1 MTLGKRIFMDI
12 NRPAPALVERFRQYG
27 ASDFGDVMYKANTM
41 DRAIGPVFSPVPRI
55 VGSAVTVSVPTGS
68 MNVRMIAM
76 NMTQPG
82 DVLVINSY
90 GCMNYAVLGGVFATA
105 LVQRGVQGV
114 IIDGAIRDL
123 TEIRDLGLP
132 VFARGVTTM
141 APPHVGPGE
150 ANVPIA
156 CGRIVVNPGDIIVAD
171 EDGIVAIPQH
181 AAEQVLAGAERRDRK
196 LVPLIE
202 QSQRG
207 GVSTDIQGVEEEL
220 RADGFAFVASA
231 Q

>member
-1 MTLGKRIFMDI
+1 MTPGKQIITDI
-12 NRPAPALVERFRQYG
+12 DRPAPALLEQFRRYG
-27 ASDFGDVMYKANTM
+27 ASDYGDVMYKANTM
-41 DRAIGPVFSPVPRI
+41 DRAIGPVFSPVTRV

-82 DVLVINSY
+82 DVVVINSY

-132 VFARGVTTM
+132 VFARGVATM

-150 ANVPIA
+150 VNVPIA
-156 CGRIVVNPGDIIVAD
+156 CGHIVVNPGDIVVAD
-171 EDGIVAIPQH
+171 EDGIVAIPQRI
-181 AAEQVLAGAERRDRK
+181 AERVLVGAETREHK
-196 LVPLIE
+196 LTSLIE
-202 QSQRG
+202 QSQLG
-207 GVSTDIQGVEEEL
+207 GVSTDIQGVEETL
-220 RADGFAFVASA
+220 RADGFAFISA
-231 Q
+231 PK